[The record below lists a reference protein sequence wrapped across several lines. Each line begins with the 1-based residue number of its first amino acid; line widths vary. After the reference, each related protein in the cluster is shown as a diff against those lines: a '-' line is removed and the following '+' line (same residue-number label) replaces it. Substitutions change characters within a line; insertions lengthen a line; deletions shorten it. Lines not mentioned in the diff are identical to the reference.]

1 MTDFIALYAGRVRV
15 RVGGLLLNSVRHP
28 AADAVL
34 LAGHRG
40 LLPDGA
46 VFWSPPG
53 GGWQFGE
60 SLEEAVA
67 REFREETGLAVR
79 VGELVRVHEFRAP
92 AAGLQAVEL
101 FFRVEALDSAAVPHL
116 GHDPEHAPTAQLLT
130 GLRWFTPAEWRAL
143 PPAELHPVIRACAT
157 AAELHVPLL
166 GVSGNES
173 SAVI

>member
-1 MTDFIALYAGRVRV
+1 MADLLVPLLAPYTGHVRV
-15 RVGGLLLNSVRHP
+15 RVGGLLLNP

-53 GGWQFGE
+53 GGWLFGE
-60 SLEEAVA
+60 SLAEAVQ

-79 VGELVRVHEFRAP
+79 VGGLLHVHEFRAP

-101 FFRVEALDSAAVPHL
+101 FFGVEAMDRNAVPRL
-116 GHDPEHAPTAQLLT
+116 GHDPEHSPADQLLT
-130 GLRWFTPAEWRAL
+130 GLHWLTPADWRAL
-143 PPAELHPVIRACAT
+143 PPAQLHPVVQT
-157 AAELHVPLL
+157 ADTLADLRRPRF
-166 GVSGNES
+166 GP
-173 SAVI
+173 A